1 MNFDLDTNNY
11 TKDDYMDI
19 FNLDKSMNPSKE
31 TVEKNYNNL
40 LNNIE
45 EENLDQD
52 EKQKMKQFLIQCKNN
67 LFTFLKEDKNK
78 YKLIESDFTTELDHS
93 ETFQNNNKFVIKRN
107 KNADEYHTNK
117 INPIAKQTK
126 TQLININ
133 TKFRKSYYDTVA
145 TDFVIDLPEEFKNV
159 ISLTVQ
165 SVQIPNS
172 NYTFCSK
179 LGTNEFTIEL
189 YDYSDNPLSIIPGS
203 KEKKTIKITDGI
215 YNGNMLADYLNTYV
229 FSDLSLNRIACKYD
243 SITRKFGFFR
253 DYRILTDGGQPT
265 DTTTTYA
272 FNIDWRLSYDPS
284 RPIQLNM
291 GWILGYRQ
299 QYYGWDT
306 DYTDSS
312 GVSYNK
318 QEGFNPEATYDTL
331 GSKYYI
337 LSIDDFNK
345 NYSNTLASPFQESM
359 FNDQNAIA
367 KIPNNPNL
375 QQLDDIF
382 YQSRRA
388 YFGPVNIKKM
398 RIKLLDEL
406 GRIVDLN
413 NNDYSF
419 SIVIE
424 QLYDAHANKI
434 FN

>member
-19 FNLDKSMNPSKE
+19 FNLDKSMNPSKK

-40 LNNIE
+40 LNNVE

-52 EKQKMKQFLIQCKNN
+52 EKQKMKRFLIQCKNN
-67 LFTFLKEDKNK
+67 LLTFLKEDKNK

-107 KNADEYHTNK
+107 KKADEYHTNK

-189 YDYSDNPLSIIPGS
+189 YDYSNNPLSIVN
-203 KEKKTIKITDGI
+203 KEKKIIKITDGI
-215 YNGNMLADYLNTYV
+215 YDGNTLADYLNTYV

-243 SITRKFGFFR
+243 TITRKFGFFR

-272 FNIDWRLSYDPS
+272 FNIDWRLSDDPS

-299 QYYGWDT
+299 QYYGWGT

-359 FNDQNAIA
+359 FNGQNAIA

>member
-31 TVEKNYNNL
+31 TVEKNYSNL

-93 ETFQNNNKFVIKRN
+93 ETFQSNNKFVIKRN
-107 KNADEYHTNK
+107 KKANEYHTNK

-126 TQLININ
+126 TQLVNIN
-133 TKFRKSYYDTVA
+133 TKFRKSYYNTVA
-145 TDFVIDLPEEFKNV
+145 TDFVIDLPEGFKNV

-165 SVQIPNS
+165 SVQIPNA

-189 YDYSDNPLSIIPGS
+189 YDIDVTTGSIVSGS

-215 YNGNMLADYLNTYV
+215 YSGNMLADYLNTYV
-229 FSDLSLNRIACKYD
+229 FSDLPLNRIACKYD

-265 DTTTTYA
+265 GTDTHA
-272 FNIDWRLSYDPS
+272 FNIDWRLSDDQS

-299 QYYGWDT
+299 QYYEWGT

-345 NYSNTLASPFQESM
+345 NYANTLASPFQESM

-406 GRIVDLN
+406 GRIVNLN

-419 SIVIE
+419 SLVIE

>member
-40 LNNIE
+40 LNNVE

-189 YDYSDNPLSIIPGS
+189 YDDNGS
-203 KEKKTIKITDGI
+203 VISNKEKKIIKITDGI
-215 YNGNMLADYLNTYV
+215 YDGNTLADYLNTYV
-229 FSDLSLNRIACKYD
+229 FTDLSLNRIACKYD
-243 SITRKFGFFR
+243 TITRKFGFFR
-253 DYRILTDGGQPT
+253 DYRDDISGGEPP
-265 DTTTTYA
+265 DATTTYA
-272 FNIDWRLSYDPS
+272 FNIDWRLSADPS

-299 QYYGWDT
+299 QYYGWGT

-345 NYSNTLASPFQESM
+345 NYANTLASPFQESM
-359 FNDQNAIA
+359 FNGQNAIA

>member
-31 TVEKNYNNL
+31 NVEKNYNNL
-40 LNNIE
+40 LNNVG
-45 EENLDQD
+45 EENMDTD
-52 EKQKMKQFLIQCKNN
+52 EKQKMTQFLVQCKNN
-67 LFTFLKEDKNK
+67 LLTFLKEDKNK

-107 KNADEYHTNK
+107 KNANEYHTNK

-133 TKFRKSYYDTVA
+133 TKFRKSYYNTVS

-189 YDYSDNPLSIIPGS
+189 YDIDVNGDIIDGS

-215 YNGNMLADYLNTYV
+215 YTGNILADYLNTYV
-229 FSDLSLNRIACKYD
+229 FCDPSLNRIACKYD
-243 SITRKFGFFR
+243 SITRKFIFFR
-253 DYRILTDGGQPT
+253 DYRDLTDGGQPT
-265 DTTTTYA
+265 DNHVTNA
-272 FNIDWRLSYDPS
+272 FNIDWRLSDNPT

-299 QYYGWDT
+299 QYYEWDT

-359 FNDQNAIA
+359 FTDQNAIA

-382 YQSRRA
+382 YQSKRS

-419 SIVIE
+419 SLVID

>member
-31 TVEKNYNNL
+31 TVEKNYSNL

-93 ETFQNNNKFVIKRN
+93 ETFQSNNKFVIKRN
-107 KNADEYHTNK
+107 KKANEYHTNK

-126 TQLININ
+126 TQLVNIN
-133 TKFRKSYYDTVA
+133 TKFRKSYYNTVA

-165 SVQIPNS
+165 SVQIPNA

-189 YDYSDNPLSIIPGS
+189 YDIDVNTGLIVSGS

-253 DYRILTDGGQPT
+253 DYRLLTDGGQPT
-265 DTTTTYA
+265 DDNTTYA
-272 FNIDWRLSYDPS
+272 FNIDWRLADDQS

-306 DYTDSS
+306 DYTDSI

-345 NYSNTLASPFQESM
+345 NYANTLASPFQESM

-419 SIVIE
+419 SLVIE

>member
-78 YKLIESDFTTELDHS
+78 YELIESDFTTELAHS
-93 ETFQNNNKFVIKRN
+93 ETFQSNNKFVIKRN

-117 INPIAKQTK
+117 INPIAKQTT
-126 TQLININ
+126 TQLVNIN
-133 TKFRKSYYDTVA
+133 TKFRKSYYNTVA
-145 TDFVIDLPEEFKNV
+145 TDFVIDLTEEFKNV

-189 YDYSDNPLSIIPGS
+189 YDYSDNPLSIIPGT

-215 YNGNMLADYLNTYV
+215 YSGNMLADYLNTYV

-265 DTTTTYA
+265 GTDTHA
-272 FNIDWRLSYDPS
+272 FNIDWRLSDDQS

-299 QYYGWDT
+299 QYYDWDT
-306 DYTDSS
+306 DYTD
-312 GVSYNK
+312 
-318 QEGFNPEATYDTL
+318 
-331 GSKYYI
+331 
-337 LSIDDFNK
+337 
-345 NYSNTLASPFQESM
+345 
-359 FNDQNAIA
+359 
-367 KIPNNPNL
+367 
-375 QQLDDIF
+375 
-382 YQSRRA
+382 
-388 YFGPVNIKKM
+388 
-398 RIKLLDEL
+398 
-406 GRIVDLN
+406 
-413 NNDYSF
+413 
-419 SIVIE
+419 
-424 QLYDAHANKI
+424 
-434 FN
+434 

>member
-93 ETFQNNNKFVIKRN
+93 ETFQSNNKFVIKRN
-107 KNADEYHTNK
+107 KKANEYHTNK

-126 TQLININ
+126 TQLVNIN
-133 TKFRKSYYDTVA
+133 TKFRKSYYNTVA

-165 SVQIPNS
+165 SVQIPNA

-189 YDYSDNPLSIIPGS
+189 YDIDVTTGSIVSGS

-215 YNGNMLADYLNTYV
+215 YSGNMLADYLNTYV
-229 FSDLSLNRIACKYD
+229 FSDLPLNRIACKYD

-265 DTTTTYA
+265 GTDTHA
-272 FNIDWRLSYDPS
+272 FNIDWRLSDDQS

-299 QYYGWDT
+299 QYYEWGT

-345 NYSNTLASPFQESM
+345 NYANTLASPFQESM

-406 GRIVDLN
+406 GRIVNLN

-419 SIVIE
+419 SLVIE

>member
-93 ETFQNNNKFVIKRN
+93 ETFQSNNKFVIKRN

-126 TQLININ
+126 TQLVNIN
-133 TKFRKSYYDTVA
+133 TKFRKSYYNTVA

-189 YDYSDNPLSIIPGS
+189 YDIDVNTGLIVSGS

-253 DYRILTDGGQPT
+253 DYRLLTDGGQPT
-265 DTTTTYA
+265 GTDTHA
-272 FNIDWRLSYDPS
+272 FNIDWRLSDDQS

-299 QYYGWDT
+299 QYYDWDT

-345 NYSNTLASPFQESM
+345 NYANTLSSPFQESM

-406 GRIVDLN
+406 GRTVDLN

-419 SIVIE
+419 SLVIE